1 MISFELLAI
10 ICLVA
15 LAVGNLIVGVVND
28 AVNFLNS
35 AIGAKVCSRKVLM
48 LIASVGIIIGATFSD
63 GIIEV
68 ARKGIFHPEFFS
80 LQEVIIIFTA
90 VAVSDL
96 LLLDLYSTLG
106 LPTST
111 TVSVVFELLGA
122 ALILAFW
129 KIGDF
134 DQAWEAINSA
144 SAIKIIVG
152 ILFSIGIAFT
162 VGLIAQ
168 FITRLIF
175 TFDYKSRLKK
185 WGFLWSGMAL
195 SCLLF
200 FLLIKG
206 GKHANFMTVE
216 IKEWITTHVTLI
228 LGLSFI
234 IFSIISYVLIKTR
247 ANILKIIVLIG
258 TAALAMAFA
267 GNDLAN
273 FIGVSVGGV
282 YAYVGANLSGT
293 LPTPTW
299 VLILAGV
306 VMSISMA
313 FSQKARTV
321 TNTTVNLASHEKH
334 VMNCWKVNGGFK
346 KLSEFIIL
354 IFRFIIWP
362 IPKKVRHWIA
372 LRLDRSE
379 IKNENKS
386 DFDLLRASV
395 NLMVAAAVIS
405 YATSQKLPLS
415 TTYVTFMVAMGST
428 LADGAWE
435 KDCAPYR
442 ILGIFTV
449 ISGWFITALIAFA
462 MAGIIVSILFYF
474 KTYGLILIVITAIA
488 IVYKLFKIHKKRGLK
503 RTTVSV

>member
-80 LQEVIIIFTA
+80 LQEVIIICTA

-379 IKNENKS
+379 IKNEYKYLNENRSKS
-386 DFDLLRASV
+386 
-395 NLMVAAAVIS
+395 
-405 YATSQKLPLS
+405 LS
-415 TTYVTFMVAMGST
+415 NT
-428 LADGAWE
+428 L
-435 KDCAPYR
+435 
-442 ILGIFTV
+442 
-449 ISGWFITALIAFA
+449 
-462 MAGIIVSILFYF
+462 
-474 KTYGLILIVITAIA
+474 
-488 IVYKLFKIHKKRGLK
+488 
-503 RTTVSV
+503 